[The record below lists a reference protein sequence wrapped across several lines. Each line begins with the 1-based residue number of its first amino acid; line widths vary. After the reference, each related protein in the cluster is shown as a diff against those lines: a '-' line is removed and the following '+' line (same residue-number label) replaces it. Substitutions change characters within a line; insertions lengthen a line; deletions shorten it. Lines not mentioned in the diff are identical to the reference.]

1 MLALQLRP
9 CARSQSSWCTGPSGS
24 AGLWLSGCCVG
35 RVFLL
40 GNSKKRL
47 SCQRPGHPGGPPG
60 RHGAMQ
66 WKWYP
71 RQRGWK
77 QRGKKRQLCSL
88 PLCFPLLCTLTT
100 GIAWISMAGSKDYLS
115 HSQTAL
121 SWSESQS
128 LPPQKPSWPR
138 TLPSFAHILPGPSAD
153 LNEEH
158 TCLLLLVLLLAVHAS
173 VGLSLLLS

>member
-24 AGLWLSGCCVG
+24 AGLWLSGCYVG

-60 RHGAMQ
+60 RHGATQ

-100 GIAWISMAGSKDYLS
+100 GIAWISMIIFLTVKQHYPEAN
-115 HSQTAL
+115 HSL
-121 SWSESQS
+121 S
-128 LPPQKPSWPR
+128 LPR
-138 TLPSFAHILPGPSAD
+138 
-153 LNEEH
+153 
-158 TCLLLLVLLLAVHAS
+158 
-173 VGLSLLLS
+173 SLLDPEPCPHLPTYYQALQLTLTRNTPVFCF